1 MVVFLTSLRKN
12 KEVSMAGAELS
23 ELRMRR
29 MRSKRWLGPD
39 CVGQHQ
45 SWRFILREM
54 KDTVGFEAEK

>member
-1 MVVFLTSLRKN
+1 M
-12 KEVSMAGAELS
+12 
-23 ELRMRR
+23 LRMRR
-29 MRSKRWLGPD
+29 IRSKRWLGPD